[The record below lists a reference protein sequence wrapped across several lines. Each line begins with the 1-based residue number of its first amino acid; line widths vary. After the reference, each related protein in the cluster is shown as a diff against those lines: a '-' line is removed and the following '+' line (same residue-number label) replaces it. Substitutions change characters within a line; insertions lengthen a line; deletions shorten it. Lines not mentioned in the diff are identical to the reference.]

1 MRRFYAPAP
10 APRRHGRDA
19 SMGHNQGPIDAKA
32 LPMKT
37 LMLASLLLLA
47 GCASMGG
54 AGAPPVD
61 VKGAD
66 VSSRT
71 MGNGDVIEEYRVSGQ
86 LRMVKVTPSRG
97 APFYMYD
104 KNGDGRMDNDKD
116 GVSPVYW
123 KLYSW

>member
-1 MRRFYAPAP
+1 
-10 APRRHGRDA
+10 
-19 SMGHNQGPIDAKA
+19 
-32 LPMKT
+32 MKT

-66 VSSRT
+66 VSRRT
-71 MGNGDVIEEYRVSGQ
+71 MDNGDVIEEYRVSGQ

-104 KNGDGRMDNDKD
+104 KKAGPFQLEVAAIEAVNLDVIASR
-116 GVSPVYW
+116 
-123 KLYSW
+123 

>member
-1 MRRFYAPAP
+1 
-10 APRRHGRDA
+10 
-19 SMGHNQGPIDAKA
+19 MGHNQGPIDAKA